1 MMNYKKRLGVFR
13 TYDAAL
19 SEARQRND
27 RTLLRGLRLSI
38 EKNKDGDFILYELRK
53 PPKRK
58 YV

>member
-1 MMNYKKRLGVFR
+1 MDYKKMLSVFR

-19 SEARQRND
+19 SEAWRRND

-38 EKNKDGDFILYELRK
+38 EKNKDGDFVLYELREPLK
-53 PPKRK
+53 KN